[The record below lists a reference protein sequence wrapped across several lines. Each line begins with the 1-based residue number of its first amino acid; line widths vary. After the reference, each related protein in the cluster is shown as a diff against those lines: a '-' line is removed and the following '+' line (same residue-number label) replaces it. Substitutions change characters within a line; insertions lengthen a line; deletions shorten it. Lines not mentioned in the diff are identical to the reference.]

1 MSIKEAQLKRLSLFG
16 TVVAL
21 SLVISGVVLAQSN
34 PSVGTWKLNLA
45 KSHYSPGPPPKSQTV
60 VNEANGN
67 GIKSTTTG
75 TAADGSAV
83 SYSYTV
89 VQEEHYEKHCTE
101 SFAYGGGSGSCGG
114 LRPAQ
119 AGKPDD
125 RYRHHQGRDRQDQR
139 HGTISRVRDE
149 NAKVVDIGDGWSME
163 VGVIHRASTGTRR
176 PRLLPAG
183 RAKQRPAIP
192 CGEQMANPPADAIPG
207 AITHDNQTEGYYIV
221 SGGGTAFIDGHVING
236 RHSTANPD
244 GGPNGPGC
252 GGLAVGSRKVE
263 LKVGDV
269 LIVPPGVIHGWA
281 DIPDHVD
288 YLSFRPSH
296 GVMKN
301 GWVNPTIASNRC
313 RDIFHTP
320 LETRCGCN

>member
-1 MSIKEAQLKRLSLFG
+1 MKNTALK
-16 TVVAL
+16 
-21 SLVISGVVLAQSN
+21 VL
-34 PSVGTWKLNLA
+34 L
-45 KSHYSPGPPPKSQTV
+45 
-60 VNEANGN
+60 
-67 GIKSTTTG
+67 
-75 TAADGSAV
+75 TAAVLIPVAVYAQPRPGNPTTATVITKAEIDKISA
-83 SYSYTV
+83 
-89 VQEEHYEKHCTE
+89 TE
-101 SFAYGGGSGSCGG
+101 QS
-114 LRPAQ
+114 
-119 AGKPDD
+119 
-125 RYRHHQGRDRQDQR
+125 QR
-139 HGTISRVRDE
+139 TRDE

-163 VGVIHRASTGTRR
+163 LGIIHRASTRN
-176 PRLLPAG
+176 PPPA
-183 RAKQRPAIP
+183 PAAAAGNAQPAAQTIP
-192 CGEQMANPPADAIPG
+192 CGERMANPPADAIPG

-221 SGGGTAFIDGHVING
+221 SGGGTAFIDGHVVNG

-301 GWVNPTIASNRC
+301 GWVNPTIVSK
-313 RDIFHTP
+313 
-320 LETRCGCN
+320 